1 MAIPEQLNAFCIVEG
16 VRTVLQAWEGKL
28 RMRMCAL
35 VTALYTNSNLR
46 FSESAYPCAS
56 YESHFGTVFFYNGK
70 LKV

>member
-1 MAIPEQLNAFCIVEG
+1 
-16 VRTVLQAWEGKL
+16 
-28 RMRMCAL
+28 MRMCAL